1 MQEKIIPQNISAEQN
16 VLCAMLIDNKAVGTV
31 SGILKPDDFYRQAHQ
46 VIYRAMLNLYG
57 RSEPVDLVTV
67 IEELRKMNKLQEVGD
82 VSYITLLGEVAPTA
96 ANVKFHAQIVA
107 DKAMQRQLIE
117 SGTVIASLG
126 YECPD
131 GEIRNAVDSAQK
143 QLLELT
149 GRRRGRDFV
158 PIQEIV
164 ESTVDRM
171 GSMVESDEPVTG
183 LRTGFTDLDEV
194 TAGLQPSDFIILAAR
209 PSMGKTALALN
220 IAQNV
225 ALRGAGKDEA
235 PKRVAFFSLEMSRD
249 QLVQRMIC
257 TEADLET
264 GELRPRRED
273 ATLKYLKQADA
284 AGSQTLRAA
293 TKSNEAKEGGEEHQP
308 VFVVG
313 DKAADAEA
321 AAGNTMEHRNTAAGA
336 EAANT
341 EAEDKAQK
349 QKMNVMNRIWMASDK
364 LAGSSIY
371 IDDTPGLT
379 IQEMRGKA
387 RRLKAKDGLDLI
399 VIDYLQLMQAPDRR
413 TNSENRQHEVSE
425 ISRGLKALARE
436 LNVPVLALSQLS
448 RSVETRQVK
457 KPMLSDLRESGSLE
471 QDADIVMF
479 LYREDYY
486 KNAGAS
492 PVHLTELIIAKH
504 RNGPTGK
511 VNLFFKN
518 DCTKFIGLNERDAV

>member
-273 ATLKYLKQADA
+273 STLKYLKQADA
-284 AGSQTLRAA
+284 AESQTLRAA
-293 TKSNEAKEGGEEHQP
+293 AESSEGMGCGETHQP

-313 DKAADAEA
+313 DKAAEGSTAEERKA
-321 AAGNTMEHRNTAAGA
+321 VA
-336 EAANT
+336 EESKVVTDESKAS
-341 EAEDKAQK
+341 AEETQK
-349 QKMNVMNRIWMASDK
+349 QKQQVLDRIWMASDK

-387 RRLKAKDGLDLI
+387 RRLKAKGGLDLI

>member
-264 GELRPRRED
+264 GELRPKREEEKQHAWAAEGSTAEGRK
-273 ATLKYLKQADA
+273 ATA
-284 AGSQTLRAA
+284 
-293 TKSNEAKEGGEEHQP
+293 EES
-308 VFVVG
+308 
-313 DKAADAEA
+313 KAAAEE
-321 AAGNTMEHRNTAAGA
+321 T
-336 EAANT
+336 
-341 EAEDKAQK
+341 QK
-349 QKMNVMNRIWMASDK
+349 QKQQVLDRIWMASDK

-387 RRLKAKDGLDLI
+387 RRLKAKGGLDLI

>member
-284 AGSQTLRAA
+284 AGSQTLHAA
-293 TKSNEAKEGGEEHQP
+293 TEKGETTDCGETHQP
-308 VFVVG
+308 VFVVADEAAEDSTEEG
-313 DKAADAEA
+313 RKAVAEESKAAAEE
-321 AAGNTMEHRNTAAGA
+321 T
-336 EAANT
+336 
-341 EAEDKAQK
+341 QK
-349 QKMNVMNRIWMASDK
+349 QKQQVLDRIWMASDK

-387 RRLKAKDGLDLI
+387 RRLKAKGGLDLI

>member
-1 MQEKIIPQNISAEQN
+1 
-16 VLCAMLIDNKAVGTV
+16 
-31 SGILKPDDFYRQAHQ
+31 
-46 VIYRAMLNLYG
+46 LYG

-273 ATLKYLKQADA
+273 STLKYLKQADA
-284 AGSQTLRAA
+284 AGSQTLHASEGSN
-293 TKSNEAKEGGEEHQP
+293 KSKEG
-308 VFVVG
+308 VVERH
-313 DKAADAEA
+313 AVSVVADGAVDTKA
-321 AAGNTMEHRNTAAGA
+321 AAGTAMEYRNTAAGA

-341 EAEDKAQK
+341 EAAEKAQK
-349 QKMNVMNRIWMASDK
+349 QKMNVMNRIWIASDK

-379 IQEMRGKA
+379 IQEMRSKA
-387 RRLKAKDGLDLI
+387 RRLKAKGGLDLI

>member
-249 QLVQRMIC
+249 QLV
-257 TEADLET
+257 
-264 GELRPRRED
+264 
-273 ATLKYLKQADA
+273 
-284 AGSQTLRAA
+284 
-293 TKSNEAKEGGEEHQP
+293 
-308 VFVVG
+308 
-313 DKAADAEA
+313 
-321 AAGNTMEHRNTAAGA
+321 
-336 EAANT
+336 
-341 EAEDKAQK
+341 
-349 QKMNVMNRIWMASDK
+349 
-364 LAGSSIY
+364 
-371 IDDTPGLT
+371 
-379 IQEMRGKA
+379 
-387 RRLKAKDGLDLI
+387 
-399 VIDYLQLMQAPDRR
+399 
-413 TNSENRQHEVSE
+413 
-425 ISRGLKALARE
+425 
-436 LNVPVLALSQLS
+436 
-448 RSVETRQVK
+448 
-457 KPMLSDLRESGSLE
+457 
-471 QDADIVMF
+471 
-479 LYREDYY
+479 
-486 KNAGAS
+486 
-492 PVHLTELIIAKH
+492 
-504 RNGPTGK
+504 
-511 VNLFFKN
+511 
-518 DCTKFIGLNERDAV
+518 

>member
-31 SGILKPDDFYRQAHQ
+31 SGILKPDDFYRQAHRI
-46 VIYRAMLNLYG
+46 IYRAMLNLYG

-264 GELRPRRED
+264 GELRPRREED
-273 ATLKYLKQADA
+273 KQHALA
-284 AGSQTLRAA
+284 AEDSTA
-293 TKSNEAKEGGEEHQP
+293 EES
-308 VFVVG
+308 
-313 DKAADAEA
+313 KAAAEE
-321 AAGNTMEHRNTAAGA
+321 T
-336 EAANT
+336 
-341 EAEDKAQK
+341 QK
-349 QKMNVMNRIWMASDK
+349 QKQQVLDRIWMASDK

>member
-273 ATLKYLKQADA
+273 STLKYLKQADA
-284 AGSQTLRAA
+284 AESQTLRAA
-293 TKSNEAKEGGEEHQP
+293 AESNKSKEGVEERHA
-308 VFVVG
+308 VSVV
-313 DKAADAEA
+313 AD
-321 AAGNTMEHRNTAAGA
+321 G
-336 EAANT
+336 AANT
-341 EAEDKAQK
+341 EATAGNAMEYRNTAASAEAAITEAAAKAQK
-349 QKMNVMNRIWMASDK
+349 RKMNVMNRIWMASDK

-387 RRLKAKDGLDLI
+387 RRLKAKGGLDLI

-471 QDADIVMF
+471 QDADIGMF
-479 LYREDYY
+479 LYRED
-486 KNAGAS
+486 
-492 PVHLTELIIAKH
+492 
-504 RNGPTGK
+504 
-511 VNLFFKN
+511 
-518 DCTKFIGLNERDAV
+518 

>member
-264 GELRPRRED
+264 GELRPRRENS
-273 ATLKYLKQADA
+273 TLKYLKQADA
-284 AGSQTLRAA
+284 AGSQTLHAA
-293 TKSNEAKEGGEEHQP
+293 TESNKSKEGVEERHA
-308 VFVVG
+308 VSVVADG
-313 DKAADAEA
+313 AANTEA
-321 AAGNTMEHRNTAAGA
+321 TAGNAMEYRNTAAGA

-341 EAEDKAQK
+341 EATDKTQK

-387 RRLKAKDGLDLI
+387 RRLKAKGGLDLI

>member
-107 DKAMQRQLIE
+107 DKATQRQLIE

-264 GELRPRRED
+264 GELRPRREED
-273 ATLKYLKQADA
+273 KQHALA
-284 AGSQTLRAA
+284 AEDSTA
-293 TKSNEAKEGGEEHQP
+293 EES
-308 VFVVG
+308 
-313 DKAADAEA
+313 KAAAEE
-321 AAGNTMEHRNTAAGA
+321 T
-336 EAANT
+336 
-341 EAEDKAQK
+341 QK
-349 QKMNVMNRIWMASDK
+349 QKQQVLDRIWMASDK
-364 LAGSSIY
+364 LAGSNIY

-387 RRLKAKDGLDLI
+387 RRLKAKGGLDLI